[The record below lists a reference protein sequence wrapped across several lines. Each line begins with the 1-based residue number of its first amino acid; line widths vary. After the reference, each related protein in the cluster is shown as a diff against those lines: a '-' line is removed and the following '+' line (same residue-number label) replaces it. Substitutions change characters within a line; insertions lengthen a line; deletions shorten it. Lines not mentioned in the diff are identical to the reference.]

1 MQKRH
6 FRPNQSVI
14 RVCSAVCCMICMLF
28 MLVTGTENAYAQ
40 NQTEI
45 AAVSSTA
52 EKGGTAKVA
61 LNLSG
66 NQGIWGLRF
75 KVGYDHSVMTLKAVE
90 AGEVF
95 KADEIVLPESLDN
108 DFFIF
113 YASGNEL
120 ANITTNGT
128 LAVLE
133 FQINDAA
140 AAADYAVTLEL
151 IQCINVDGDDVNIT
165 MKDGK
170 VTVVNCLHSE
180 KEWKVTE
187 PAKCE
192 QPGTETESCKK
203 CGQEFG
209 TRAIEATGHKN
220 TEIINAAEATEEK
233 AGYTGDTYCNDCKQV
248 IKKGTDIPKLEKPED
263 KLPETGQPV
272 SPIGAVAV
280 LLILAI
286 AGDMILMKKKLIK

>member
-1 MQKRH
+1 MRKRH
-6 FRPNQSVI
+6 FTLDKSSI
-14 RVCSAVCCMICMLF
+14 RAWSAICCMICMVF

-40 NQTEI
+40 DSAEI
-45 AAVSSTA
+45 VAVSSTA

-95 KADEIVLPESLDN
+95 KADEVVLPESLDN

-120 ANITTNGT
+120 ANITANGT

-233 AGYTGDTYCNDCKQV
+233 EGYTGDTYCNDCKKV

-272 SPIGAVAV
+272 SPVGAVAV

-286 AGDMILMKKKLIK
+286 AGDFILMKKKYIK